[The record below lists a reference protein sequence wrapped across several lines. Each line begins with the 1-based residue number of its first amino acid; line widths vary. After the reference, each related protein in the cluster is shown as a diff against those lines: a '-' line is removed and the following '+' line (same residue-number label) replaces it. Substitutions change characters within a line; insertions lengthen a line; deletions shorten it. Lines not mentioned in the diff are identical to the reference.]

1 VAASGLGARR
11 EAHVT
16 DLADAAPAL
25 RPWLDEMA
33 EVGGYLWQKGW
44 AERNAGNVSADVTAE
59 VAGAALALGPREPLA
74 APRPELAGRALLVT
88 GTGRRFRDLA
98 RGVPGSLCLIR
109 VDDDG
114 AGYRIVGC
122 DPGAAG
128 THPTSELPVHLGV
141 HQSLRR
147 RGAPERVVL
156 HTHPTELIALSL
168 LAGYRDEAAVN
179 RALFC
184 VHPEVKVT
192 VPRGVGLAPYT
203 LPGSEALGRATV
215 AALERDHPVVLWA
228 KHGVVA
234 VGAGVA
240 AAFDLVDTLNKAAQ
254 LVLLCH
260 GAGQAPEG
268 LGAADLAELVRAFAL
283 RE

>member
-1 VAASGLGARR
+1 
-11 EAHVT
+11 
-16 DLADAAPAL
+16 
-25 RPWLDEMA
+25 
-33 EVGGYLWQKGW
+33 
-44 AERNAGNVSADVTAE
+44 
-59 VAGAALALGPREPLA
+59 
-74 APRPELAGRALLVT
+74 
-88 GTGRRFRDLA
+88 
-98 RGVPGSLCLIR
+98 
-109 VDDDG
+109 
-114 AGYRIVGC
+114 
-122 DPGAAG
+122 
-128 THPTSELPVHLGV
+128 
-141 HQSLRR
+141 
-147 RGAPERVVL
+147 
-156 HTHPTELIALSL
+156 
-168 LAGYRDEAAVN
+168 
-179 RALFC
+179 